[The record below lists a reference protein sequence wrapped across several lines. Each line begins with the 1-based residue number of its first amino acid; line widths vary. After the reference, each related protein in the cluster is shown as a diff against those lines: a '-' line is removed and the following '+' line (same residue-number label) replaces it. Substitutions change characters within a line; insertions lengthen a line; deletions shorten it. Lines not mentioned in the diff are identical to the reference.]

1 MQFVLFLFLRF
12 SSSICFTL
20 WSTLCERTSVM
31 ELTLEKLKACIVK
44 SAILLFTENIWS
56 RFQQFAVL
64 KRISSQKPMVFQSFN
79 NNVTI
84 LLKRELTLDLAEKP
98 LWWKLLFSKSKVY
111 PSNFIKNELQL
122 RGFHWFYKIA
132 PSKISESFI

>member
-12 SSSICFTL
+12 CSSICFTL

-31 ELTLEKLKACIVK
+31 EFTLEKLKTCIVK
-44 SAILLFTENIWS
+44 SAILLFTDFTTENISS

-79 NNVTI
+79 NNVAI

-122 RGFHWFYKIA
+122 RGLYTRVIY
-132 PSKISESFI
+132 P